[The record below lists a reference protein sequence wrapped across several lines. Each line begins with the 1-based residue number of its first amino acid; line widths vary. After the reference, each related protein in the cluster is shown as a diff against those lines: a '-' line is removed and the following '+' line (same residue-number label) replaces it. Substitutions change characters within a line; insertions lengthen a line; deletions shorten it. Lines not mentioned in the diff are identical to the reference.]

1 MSGMADRKAKRKDSL
16 AELENF
22 IDSYSNSD
30 TDQGNEDAQKMV
42 NVLREQ
48 MMMNLNLLS
57 TMGVGM
63 PNPMGIPGMP
73 NPLAAGLN
81 PLAHT
86 AMNPLLMNPL
96 LNPLMAMAGKSP
108 FLTPPP
114 SSVRDAKASIKSFLY
129 HAAKQAVTAREH
141 FMRAKLK
148 HGGNNDLQKSSVAS
162 QPPLTRSVSDD
173 KRRNSLKHM
182 PPHSDR
188 RESLPDLKLFPKNDP
203 GMRRRH
209 SLASTQGIK
218 EERVSIKSK
227 VSGSIQKLAESKGVK
242 RTIVIKSREKINEP
256 TYESSDDDEEEERDT
271 HTRRSSIKGGHE
283 IYVQPHRRSSVPD
296 IMVTTTV
303 TPTPIKSILKK
314 TPAPVKEKES
324 KEKDLSSFTQVLE
337 KLGTEDV
344 DLPKIADLIVR
355 KATENETS
363 VSRLVII
370 CRDMISAKPSF
381 RQHLLATLQK
391 NHKER
396 LKIKADCRSKYLS
409 LIKFLIEIYTTL
421 KTNDGSSFTIL
432 TKPIKI
438 SLTEV
443 IDDEEFGPD
452 EGNLLV
458 YALPI
463 LGPALAIDDSDALE
477 LLMASIRTLAVTGEG
492 LSDMARKQLLKIVE
506 CYANYCFKSLP
517 PAAKKYYAK

>member
-73 NPLAAGLN
+73 NQLAAGLN

-114 SSVRDAKASIKSFLY
+114 QVSEMQKPPQIIPIPRG
-129 HAAKQAVTAREH
+129 QAGGDSPYPTVMIPGYGPCLMVPQQPPPQSYPNQTISQSQIQAREH

-452 EGNLLV
+452 EGQFIAKDLNL
-458 YALPI
+458 
-463 LGPALAIDDSDALE
+463 GKSTFRQPARL
-477 LLMASIRTLAVTGEG
+477 
-492 LSDMARKQLLKIVE
+492 
-506 CYANYCFKSLP
+506 CFANSWSSSCN
-517 PAAKKYYAK
+517 